1 MLKLTSKLV
10 NEFNILIP
18 SYLTLKYHELITL
31 WAEKEKCLSSTRLDD
46 DDFEAEDDEAGA
58 MAVAAPSKLS
68 QGNNAVSCCCR

>member
-1 MLKLTSKLV
+1 MNV
-10 NEFNILIP
+10 IFQ
-18 SYLTLKYHELITL
+18 YLPTWHEYQELITL